1 LPVDWLL
8 PFFTPLAEL
17 ACQSPVARLSIDN
30 NSPDSMSFVE
40 HYVLRRG
47 RLIDKRREAKKTI
60 AIATVYPTRSAVI
73 VISK

>member
-1 LPVDWLL
+1 M
-8 PFFTPLAEL
+8 
-17 ACQSPVARLSIDN
+17 SIDN

-73 VISK
+73 VISKGLFATWNNVAGMEEKL